1 MENKIMNIVPTKIR
15 HVWHLFLL
23 ALLCINGNT
32 YGQTNALSSSTL
44 VVVFDDM
51 LQYYNC
57 KTCFYCKII
66 PEDKKNDLYISI
78 MTFASVRELPKDQS
92 FYIYKKDGKTII
104 VEKSYPIS
112 INDDEVSNLAYCPN
126 IDSLYTYMKIYP
138 DFNYC
143 KFDGMIFFPEIWRYK
158 ISFNKHL
165 KMNRKVAL
173 DIFNPIILCDESYWP
188 LNKTLYYAAVRY
200 TNPNPLD
207 CLTKTLETIQKEKPM
222 LVLPRKSIKPPSP
235 ARIVF

>member
-1 MENKIMNIVPTKIR
+1 MENKSMNIVPTKIR

-23 ALLCINGNT
+23 SLLCINVNT

-51 LQYYNC
+51 LQYYYCNNS
-57 KTCFYCKII
+57 FYCKIL
-66 PEDKKNDLYISI
+66 PDGKNDDLYISI
-78 MTFASVRELPKDQS
+78 MTFVSVRELPKDQS
-92 FYIYKKDGKTII
+92 FYVYKKDGKTII
-104 VEKSYPIS
+104 VEKSFPIS
-112 INDDEVSNLAYCPN
+112 INEDEVSNLAYCPN
-126 IDSLYTYMKIYP
+126 IDSLYPHMKLHSLFTYYKIGGIGY
-138 DFNYC
+138 
-143 KFDGMIFFPEIWRYK
+143 FPEIWRYK

-173 DIFNPIILCDESYWP
+173 DIFHPVILCDSSYWP
-188 LNKTLYYAAVRY
+188 LCKTLFYASVSY
-200 TNPNPLD
+200 TDPNPLH
-207 CLTKTLETIQKEKPM
+207 CLTKSLETIQKEKPI